1 MASQPRHA
9 PVAQVREL
17 ETQIRRFPRGFRR
30 RLRKLVRSSSRVGE
44 LLYSFPGLAFV
55 LAAGGRPA
63 GARQHAVRLVKD
75 GLPLAEA
82 AAALDVP
89 FWMKRLPPEAFCE
102 PFGSVPGGEEF
113 GRRIVNAIPENP
125 DATAMWLRWV
135 MFAGEAC
142 DDSFALWLAAQN
154 IYRAEDGGKP
164 PLLPLA
170 AFAWF
175 SRQSSGPARGLI
187 RWPWHRTMAF
197 GAAVEEMRAWLER
210 IILDY
215 CRDGGSQ
222 NGSWFK
228 TRKAGGFRFTPLL
241 MADELR
247 EEGCRMNNCVATYLA
262 KVAAGQCMIYSIR
275 RGGQRV
281 ATMEIAPR
289 GGTPVI
295 TQLLAASNMAASE
308 EVWSAARGWLSNQG
322 AYPVGIQHA
331 IAQTAVVTS
340 RWEAVWRPYLAERP
354 AFKPCLDQPT
364 LRTLVNLRQDFAV
377 LARLTKR

>member
-1 MASQPRHA
+1 MASQPRRA

-30 RLRKLVRSSSRVGE
+30 RLRKLARGSSRIGE

-55 LAAGGRPA
+55 LAVGGRPLA
-63 GARQHAVRLVKD
+63 ARGLAVRLVKD
-75 GLPLAEA
+75 GQPLADA

-89 FWMKRLPPEAFCE
+89 LWMRRLPPEAFCE
-102 PFGSVPGGEEF
+102 PFGNVPGGGEF
-113 GRRIVNAIPENP
+113 GRRIVNAIPEKAE
-125 DATAMWLRWV
+125 ATSMWLRWLL
-135 MFAGEAC
+135 FAGEAC
-142 DDSFALWLAAQN
+142 DESFALWLAAQN
-154 IYRAEDGGKP
+154 IYQAEGAGKP

-187 RWPWHRTMAF
+187 RWPWHRTMGF
-197 GAAVEEMRAWLER
+197 GAAVEEMRAWMER

-215 CRDGGSQ
+215 CREGGSR
-222 NGSWFK
+222 NGSWFQ

-241 MADELR
+241 KADELR
-247 EEGCRMNNCVATYLA
+247 DEGHRMNNCVATYLE
-262 KVAAGQCMIYSIR
+262 KVAAGQCLIYSIR

-295 TQLLAASNMAASE
+295 TQLLAASNMTAGE
-308 EVWSAARGWLSNQG
+308 EVWIAARAWLSNQG
-322 AYPVGIQHA
+322 AYPVAVQHS
-331 IAQTAVVTS
+331 IAQTAVIAS
-340 RWEAVWRPYLAERP
+340 RWEAVWRPYREERPRFAACLAEP
-354 AFKPCLDQPT
+354 SLH
-364 LRTLVNLRQDFAV
+364 TLVNLRQDITA
-377 LARLTKR
+377 LARLAKG